1 MSQNIYR
8 VLLVML
14 IISLWITSLE
24 ISFLTSVF
32 VIIIGFKSKFSKQA
46 LTFISILLLLFCI
59 GFFSGISDKESWF
72 SFVKDSLYFLRP
84 IAVLLAGY
92 LTVSNLKNKKEF
104 FNIIVLIGFAFAF
117 VHVARIGIQTFGI
130 QFTVDSLRNNF
141 GRTNHLEMVALF
153 LVIVVKDLPVKKSR
167 FKIAYQVFVAILI
180 LSFLLYFSRTM
191 MLVVGLMVLAYFGYL
206 KLNTKGVVYLFLL
219 ASFTTGFFIFLNNY
233 EPPQDKS
240 VINTFLWKMKNSYE
254 EAFKPIDIDKTLMDR
269 RTLWQHWRA
278 FEANLVFK
286 EVEEQNDGVF
296 GKGFG
301 STVDVG
307 FEIKLD
313 NEWIR
318 HLPMVHNGL
327 AYVYLKTG
335 AVGLVIY
342 FLCIFNLYSYF
353 YKKGRN
359 KEEDNYNR
367 MLASYTFY
375 FLITSMVITGIFRPY
390 DMVTLLI
397 GGTFALKQYSQFEN
411 RDSRNPRDS

>member
-8 VLLVML
+8 VLLVLL

-24 ISFLTSVF
+24 VSTLTSLL
-32 VIIIGFKSKFSKQA
+32 VIVVGFKSKFSKPS
-46 LTFISILLLLFCI
+46 LTFISILLVLLTI
-59 GFFSGISDKESWF
+59 GFFSGIMAKESWF
-72 SFVKDSLYFLRP
+72 SFIKDSLYFLRP
-84 IAVLLAGY
+84 ILVLIAGY

-104 FNIIVLIGFAFAF
+104 FNIIVLVGFGFAF
-117 VHVARIGIQTFGI
+117 VHVARVVIMTFGI

-153 LVIVVKDLPVKKSR
+153 LVLVVKDLPLKKSR
-167 FKIAYQVFVAILI
+167 FKIVYQVFLGILI
-180 LSFLLYFSRTM
+180 LSFVLYFSRTM
-191 MLVVGLMVLAYFGYL
+191 MLVFVLMLLAYYGYL
-206 KLNTKGVVYLFLL
+206 KLNTKGVVYLLILSSMAVGFLV
-219 ASFTTGFFIFLNNY
+219 FLNNY
-233 EPPQDKS
+233 EPSTDKS

-254 EAFKPIDIDKTLMDR
+254 EAFTAIDFDKTILDR
-269 RTLWQHWRA
+269 RTLWKHWRA
-278 FEANLVFK
+278 FEANLVYT
-286 EVEEQNDGVF
+286 EVEKQNDWVF

-313 NEWIR
+313 GEWIR
-318 HLPMVHNGL
+318 RLPMVHNGI

-335 AVGLVIY
+335 IVGLLVY
-342 FLCIFNLYSYF
+342 FMCMFNLYSYF
-353 YKKGRN
+353 YKKGQN
-359 KEEDNYNR
+359 KNEAIYNR

-375 FLITSMVITGIFRPY
+375 FLISSMVITGIFRPY